1 MDRQKRYHFH
11 GHSAVSSRSQI
22 DRNILNVTLYTIRPN
37 SAQGKDKRCAA
48 KHPSL
53 RTFCIAFLASLRRR
67 LVRLMLPIPILPI
80 INLRHHPHWKL
91 KIEIGNI
98 SQCFGNPTL
107 TIKNR
112 NDRSTPDGTSITT
125 SDWFQLHPQLFS
137 TRPIVNTFKHTF
149 I

>member
-53 RTFCIAFLASLRRR
+53 RTFLHKGLWLRFE
-67 LVRLMLPIPILPI
+67 VC
-80 INLRHHPHWKL
+80 
-91 KIEIGNI
+91 G
-98 SQCFGNPTL
+98 TL
-107 TIKNR
+107 LLIRPKSYYLTNYV
-112 NDRSTPDGTSITT
+112 ITT
-125 SDWFQLHPQLFS
+125 PNNPLFS
-137 TRPIVNTFKHTF
+137 GSYPEFLKFFLLFLPYTTIVTVPYHCIQDMELFSF
-149 I
+149 